1 MAFFQENASLCR
13 EFQIIKL
20 VFNRFKQK
28 IIYLFNKLYLV
39 KMYYSVFHAK
49 ANFRYKKSYIGG
61 SYEPVFILTMTS
73 DSEI

>member
-1 MAFFQENASLCR
+1 
-13 EFQIIKL
+13 
-20 VFNRFKQK
+20 
-28 IIYLFNKLYLV
+28 
-39 KMYYSVFHAK
+39 MYYSVFHAK